1 VQAGDSQFAN
11 FEALDFCAADDQPAN
26 PDKPERQCTYGNSAD
41 SDCADRLRPTASTR
55 IATGPNV
62 PPASSISFDFISL
75 IPRS

>member
-41 SDCADRLRPTASTR
+41 SNCADRLRPDGQRANCNR
-55 IATGPNV
+55 AE
-62 PPASSISFDFISL
+62 SSSNFLNIV
-75 IPRS
+75 